1 MSKTN
6 ENDLPAPLR
15 TKETAAA
22 APAQA
27 VATQA
32 PSRALNPFEGERK
45 SLVQSSAGAAEIQRA
60 VAETQAAIMLA
71 KQFPRDKVD
80 AVDKI
85 LTECTRPTLADA
97 AIYSYPK
104 GGTEVTGASIRL
116 AEVLAMNWGNFTFGW
131 KETGRREIGGVGVS
145 EIQTYAW
152 DYESNV
158 RAVREFSVKHWRDL
172 KGGKGYAIKDERDIY
187 ELCANQAARRMRAC
201 ILQIIPGDVVE
212 AAVSQCETTMTSNE
226 NVTPDSI
233 KKLLAAFEG
242 FGVSKGQIE
251 KRLGRKMEIPGVNG
265 AVMAQL
271 RKIYAGLRDGMSK
284 PEEFFEP
291 ESGQVATEQPPKGQ
305 TSTGA
310 KVEEPSDWDAVVDE
324 LALGLQGAADEK
336 TLTAYMEECDPQLKK
351 LSASKDAKAIKK
363 WSDAVAKRRAELTGK
378 LV

>member
-1 MSKTN
+1 MTKEN
-6 ENDLPAPLR
+6 EALPAPLR
-15 TKETAAA
+15 EKET
-22 APAQA
+22 Q
-27 VATQA
+27 VASVPSTQMA
-32 PSRALNPFEGERK
+32 RAINPFEGERK
-45 SLVQSSAGAAEIQRA
+45 NIAQSSGGLVEVQRA

-71 KQFPRDKVD
+71 RQFPRDRGE
-80 AVDKI
+80 ATSRI

-131 KETGRREIGGVGVS
+131 KETGRREVGGVGIS

-152 DYESNV
+152 DYETNV
-158 RAVREFSVKHWRDL
+158 RVSREFSVRHWRDTK
-172 KGGKGYAIKDERDIY
+172 KGGYAIKDERDIY

-212 AAVSQCETTMTSNE
+212 AAISECDATMNNKES
-226 NVTPDSI
+226 VTADSI

-242 FGVSKGQIE
+242 FGVSKAQIE
-251 KRLGRKMEIPGVNG
+251 KRLGRKMEPGISG
-265 AVMAQL
+265 AVMVQL

-291 ESGQVATEQPPKGQ
+291 EAAAQPAKGQ

-310 KVEEPSDWDAVVDE
+310 KVEEPSDWEAIVEE
-324 LALGLQGAADEK
+324 LALGLQGAADVA
-336 TLTAYMEECDPQLKK
+336 TLDAYMQECDDQLKK
-351 LSASKDAKAIKK
+351 LSASKDTKAIKK